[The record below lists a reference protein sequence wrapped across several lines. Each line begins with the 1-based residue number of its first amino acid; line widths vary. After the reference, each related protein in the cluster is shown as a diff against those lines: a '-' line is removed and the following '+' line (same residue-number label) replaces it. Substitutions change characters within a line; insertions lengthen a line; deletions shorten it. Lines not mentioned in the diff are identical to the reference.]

1 MMYPLTVTLSV
12 TNHDQHLKLLSIL
25 GEPKVEVSAPDE
37 TPAPAPKKRARKA
50 QPVKSADS
58 KEARHVE
65 AAAAPKP
72 KPKPEPK
79 PEPASAAKLLEEAQ
93 DILKEAAQ
101 LSGLPKCK
109 EVFASVGVDR
119 LGNIADNAE
128 KLTELINALAPFARE
143 AD

>member
-1 MMYPLTVTLSV
+1 MMYPLTVSLSV

-65 AAAAPKP
+65 A
-72 KPKPEPK
+72 
-79 PEPASAAKLLEEAQ
+79 AAKLLEEAQ

>member
-65 AAAAPKP
+65 AAGAYGSKP
-72 KPKPEPK
+72 QPK

-128 KLTELINALAPFARE
+128 KLAELINALAPFARE